1 MCVKIC
7 EIIIA
12 KVICIMQ
19 IHMKN
24 KGDKTQYDN
33 GWIT

>member
-7 EIIIA
+7 EIIP

-24 KGDKTQYDN
+24 RGDKSQYEDV
-33 GWIT
+33 ILH